1 MADGKKI
8 GLGVGIGCGI
18 VAASAVLSWFAIAP
32 RAAEQ
37 KINASLEE
45 ISARLGRQITVSD
58 LRLTG
63 FRSARLGQIAVSD
76 AGHPDRIGI
85 RLDGVGI
92 ALTHIPFGSDFSI
105 ASIEIDS
112 LEVVL
117 RRSGGTTNFDDI
129 LDKLK
134 KRGGPEDAAAEGIS
148 GWKRFV
154 TPLPEIGIASA
165 SLTMDPV
172 ALRPD
177 LQLGAVAA
185 EALRFSP
192 AEDHKTGE
200 TVDFGAPTVNGGGDV
215 TGKVSFLL
223 VENKVPET
231 YSSRFSGQIRSARDG
246 FVSFLLPL
254 SEKGAKPAFMTQ
266 NGAEYGFEAVRF
278 ALPSTIEIK
287 MPQIKIGGDPPFFSA
302 QKFRAQFMQLPPK
315 KVSGVYFKE
324 IEIVQPQIQ
333 SAISDGV
340 PAAYQF
346 MKIAE
351 AGKRLFSGGGNVAGT
366 DAAPETG
373 KKEKSARDYFFSQRL
388 FVSDG
393 QFALSDSRQDGWLRL
408 NIASFNAEIG
418 YRSIRKVLDYKISM
432 QLREPAESK
441 ITLDG
446 QYIMRGAERAQG
458 TFSVESMRAGQALQ
472 RFGTPLRDDRGNIL
486 TASAEAQTDPDLGDG
501 AATGAQPPDRD
512 PLPTGAL
519 LLKRRLPAMDLSC
532 AELAF
537 KIDYAAQIPDE
548 TADLR
553 ATLSTAGAV
562 FGIPAISRE
571 PFELK
576 ADVSADAHI
585 SLKRKQIA
593 FDAFRIGF
601 GDSALQISADFMK
614 KMRKK
619 KVKSGFQNEEAWHF
633 DVRAD
638 LLSMPMQTI
647 FGSVPHALRT
657 DLDGLQWQG
666 SLGLSFK
673 ARGFFS
679 DMAAAE
685 HRFELALSDDFAVI
699 AWPELRDINML
710 NNGFVHRVID
720 PNALAEHDITVPPS
734 IYPIDGGDIP
744 LYVPRQNEDDI
755 RALYPQWVLFDDIN
769 PWLVQ
774 LITTTEDGS
783 FFTHNG
789 FSPLQVK
796 AAMARNIDR
805 KSFSRG
811 ASTISMQLVKN
822 VFFDRTKSVARK
834 FQEVLYTWLM
844 ESVVRIP
851 KKRIMEL
858 YFNIIEFG
866 PEIYGI
872 EEAAK
877 YYFGKRSRD
886 LSLKECAFLM
896 AIIPNPRKGAIYRLL
911 PSLPKPL
918 AKTMNFYINE
928 MYRRKCDPEAIE
940 KMRARY
946 AKLNQPVPFEPC
958 CPPQADL
965 QLMLGDDVLEF
976 YIPNPKDTLQYGYRS
991 DLYAE
996 DGTPLTPMKSAHCG
1010 YLGGNIEGFGD
1021 DEGDAPADWMQND
1034 SIFGTIRGGDDAFD
1048 ETGSKNVKNAFFK
1061 SFGDDSF

>member
-8 GLGVGIGCGI
+8 GLGLGIGCGV

-37 KINASLEE
+37 IINDSLEE
-45 ISARLGRQITVSD
+45 ISARAGRRIAVSD
-58 LRLTG
+58 IRLTG
-63 FRSARLGQIAVSD
+63 LRSARLGQIAISD

-85 RLDGVGI
+85 RLDGVGV

-117 RRSGGTTNFDDI
+117 RRTDGATNFDDI
-129 LDKLK
+129 LNKLK
-134 KRGGPEDAAAEGIS
+134 KRGDPEAADAADIS
-148 GWKRFV
+148 GWKRFI
-154 TPLPEIGIASA
+154 TPLPEIEIASA

-185 EALRFSP
+185 ESLRFAP
-192 AEDHKTGE
+192 ADERKASE
-200 TVDFGAPTVNGGGDV
+200 TDGFGAMPDDGGGGV
-215 TGKVSFLL
+215 TGKISFLL
-223 VENKVPET
+223 VENNAPET
-231 YSSRFSGQIRSARDG
+231 YSSQFSGQIRSARDG

-278 ALPSTIEIK
+278 ALPSTIEVI
-287 MPQIKIGGDPPFFSA
+287 MPQIKIGGDSPFFSA
-302 QKFRAQFMQLPPK
+302 QKVRAQFMRLPPQ
-315 KVSGVYFKE
+315 KVGGVYFKE
-324 IEIVQPQIQ
+324 IEISQPQLR
-333 SAISDGV
+333 SVISDGV

-351 AGKRLFSGGGNVAGT
+351 AGKSLFSAIGDAVGGKT
-366 DAAPETG
+366 APETV
-373 KKEKSARDYFFSQRL
+373 KKEKSVRDYFFSQRL
-388 FVSDG
+388 FVTDG
-393 QFALSDSRQDGWLRL
+393 QFALSDMRQDGWLRL
-408 NIASFNAEIG
+408 NIESFNAEIG

-432 QLREPAESK
+432 QLSEPAESK
-441 ITLDG
+441 ITLGG
-446 QYIMRGAERAQG
+446 QYMMRGAERAQG
-458 TFSVESMRAGQALQ
+458 TFSVESMRAGQTLQ
-472 RFGTPLRDDRGNIL
+472 RFRTPLRDDRGNIL
-486 TASAEAQTDPDLGDG
+486 TAAGEAQTDPDLSDG
-501 AATGAQPPDRD
+501 AAAQPADRE
-512 PLPTGAL
+512 PLPPGAL
-519 LLKRRLPAMDLSC
+519 LLKRYLPAMDLSR

-548 TADLR
+548 TVDLT

-571 PFELK
+571 PFELN
-576 ADVSADAHI
+576 ADLSADAHI
-585 SLKRKQIA
+585 SLKNKQIA

-647 FGSVPHALRT
+647 FDSVPHALRT

-673 ARGFFS
+673 ARGFFG

-685 HRFELALSDDFAVI
+685 HRFDLALSDDFAVI

-710 NNGFVHRVID
+710 NNGFIHRVVD

-734 IYPIDGGDIP
+734 VYPIDAGDIP
-744 LYVPRQNEDDI
+744 VYAPHQTEDDI

-783 FFTHNG
+783 FFTHSG

-822 VFFDRTKSVARK
+822 IFFDRTKSVARK

-918 AKTMNFYINE
+918 SKTMNFYINE

-946 AKLNQPVPFEPC
+946 AKLNQPVPFDPC

-965 QLMLGDDVLEF
+965 QLMLGDNALEF

-1021 DEGDAPADWMQND
+1021 GEDDAPPDWQTNE
-1034 SIFGTIRGGDDAFD
+1034 SIFGTMRGVDAAID
-1048 ETGSKNVKNAFFK
+1048 EAGTKNNKNSFFK
-1061 SFGDDSF
+1061 SFGDD